1 MENLEFER
9 IAIIVQRMLKIVV
22 LINENPSVQM
32 EILRME
38 RRVII
43 AQRM

>member
-22 LINENPSVQM
+22 LINENLSVQM